1 MARSNVLKLV
11 MWVVTVSVMGTAPLP
26 RGQRAPREAAHVHFV
41 DEGGELIGAQAPECT
56 PTGYMCRGGHVCD
69 GLYLTVTVR

>member
-41 DEGGELIGAQAPECT
+41 D
-56 PTGYMCRGGHVCD
+56 GGHVQGGTC
-69 GLYLTVTVR
+69 L